1 MNGGICL
8 FYFILIPLLLE
19 QFLFVFQKYSA
30 AIKWELATLYNN
42 WWLQE
47 DVVFFSLF
55 PILDLVSDYLLPNQ
69 GKETGWCISFDSDTM
84 ICSWCE
90 V

>member
-30 AIKWELATLYNN
+30 AIK
-42 WWLQE
+42 
-47 DVVFFSLF
+47 
-55 PILDLVSDYLLPNQ
+55 
-69 GKETGWCISFDSDTM
+69 
-84 ICSWCE
+84 
-90 V
+90 